1 MISDA
6 IRHGDTHAETM
17 EYANYYILE
26 KQYIHKLFKVIVPRF
41 RDYQVSYTRMY
52 KAPGHFPGTGKTR
65 AVLELRGHPFPPL
78 KPDMNSNRNL
88 IHNILLAG
96 ARKEY
101 RLEKYEK
108 LAADGESN
116 SDGDIGGKLRLDEHE
131 EDELSEQLKN
141 TKIDESTE
149 RKE

>member
-17 EYANYYILE
+17 EFANYYILE
-26 KQYIHKLFKVIVPRF
+26 KQYIHKLFKVLVPRF
-41 RDYQVSYTRMY
+41 REMPVSYTRMY
-52 KAPGHFPGTGKTR
+52 KAPGKYPTQQRVR
-65 AVLELRGHPFPPL
+65 AVLELRGHPFPPM

-108 LAADGESN
+108 LAAESN
-116 SDGDIGGKLRLDEHE
+116 SDGDGEANLQLEDENE

-141 TKIDESTE
+141 TKIDDSTA